1 VSAWPAGVGVIGAG
15 AMGRALAAGLVRAR
29 PALADGLR
37 FADALPHAAAGAA
50 AEVGGRAAE
59 PAEAGAADLVCLA
72 VKPKDVEA
80 ALGAVRPAMSGQ
92 AVLLSVVMGASL
104 DRLAAA
110 APGVP
115 IVRTMPNLAVRSG
128 SGVVAVAARGLG
140 PEREAE
146 VVDLLGG
153 LGTVVPLSEALFGA
167 ATAVVGSGPGFV
179 ALVAEGL
186 EEGAV
191 AVGLSRADAR
201 AMVRAVL
208 AGTASLLDDDG
219 DPAALRQRVTSP
231 AGSTAEGLA
240 RLERGAVRAH
250 LADAVRAAAARA
262 ADEPGGSATPGPSPS
277 GETATT

>member
-1 VSAWPAGVGVIGAG
+1 
-15 AMGRALAAGLVRAR
+15 M
-29 PALADGLR
+29 
-37 FADALPHAAAGAA
+37 
-50 AEVGGRAAE
+50 
-59 PAEAGAADLVCLA
+59 
-72 VKPKDVEA
+72 
-80 ALGAVRPAMSGQ
+80 
-92 AVLLSVVMGASL
+92 
-104 DRLAAA
+104 
-110 APGVP
+110 
-115 IVRTMPNLAVRSG
+115 
-128 SGVVAVAARGLG
+128 
-140 PEREAE
+140 
-146 VVDLLGG
+146 
-153 LGTVVPLSEALFGA
+153 VVPLPEALFGA

-208 AGTASLLDDDG
+208 VGTAALLEGDD

-262 ADEPGGSATPGPSPS
+262 ADEAGAPRTAGTRPPEG
-277 GETATT
+277 TATT